1 MVARV
6 TRLAE
11 MLIHRP
17 EEPNL
22 DSSDPDQGLL
32 TGSRELRN

>member
-1 MVARV
+1 MEERV

-11 MLIHRP
+11 MVNHDP

-22 DSSDPDQGLL
+22 ESFGPDQGLL
-32 TGSRELRN
+32 TGSCELHN